1 MTPINSDKNVL
12 DEVLE
17 KVDQNVMGIEEE
29 TVDDGDISELLGSSD
44 DTFDDDFSDLEDYT
58 PTDEDLEMEKKP
70 QTITVNVDP
79 VSGKINNV
87 LAPEKRFED
96 LTVEQLLE
104 LDYDQ
109 IEKDLPIKE
118 ENIVD
123 TLQTAFPNFN
133 PSDLNGFLKALDAYR
148 KKEKRSY
155 FNMLPES
162 FKKQIDMII
171 GTAQIGYASQKE
183 ARNYVLEGLFDQ
195 IIQDNYLNSMMLD
208 LNKSLE
214 ESYKQL
220 YDETKGEFSK
230 YNNNQ
235 RYIYETYM
243 LEYADKIQETDPEK
257 ADECRKIHDMFVESY
272 TYTKMLDMYL
282 HTGKLRVKKIE
293 LEKFVKTCNSWIQR
307 YSNHKMTINNL
318 SDTLP
323 VLAAHFKFSEDTL
336 KRFVIIF
343 TKYAMNMSPD
353 VLNEHVYMY
362 YFIKNILSLNYY
374 NHEDEKESAFYDTVK
389 ENIEHFLTEIDK
401 KENKNVEV

>member
-1 MTPINSDKNVL
+1 
-12 DEVLE
+12 
-17 KVDQNVMGIEEE
+17 
-29 TVDDGDISELLGSSD
+29 
-44 DTFDDDFSDLEDYT
+44 
-58 PTDEDLEMEKKP
+58 
-70 QTITVNVDP
+70 
-79 VSGKINNV
+79 
-87 LAPEKRFED
+87 
-96 LTVEQLLE
+96 
-104 LDYDQ
+104 
-109 IEKDLPIKE
+109 
-118 ENIVD
+118 
-123 TLQTAFPNFN
+123 
-133 PSDLNGFLKALDAYR
+133 
-148 KKEKRSY
+148 
-155 FNMLPES
+155 
-162 FKKQIDMII
+162 
-171 GTAQIGYASQKE
+171 
-183 ARNYVLEGLFDQ
+183 
-195 IIQDNYLNSMMLD
+195 
-208 LNKSLE
+208 
-214 ESYKQL
+214 
-220 YDETKGEFSK
+220 
-230 YNNNQ
+230 
-235 RYIYETYM
+235 
-243 LEYADKIQETDPEK
+243 
-257 ADECRKIHDMFVESY
+257 MFVESY